1 MLAVGIARIQLD
13 SPALYP
19 GNNHKVKLR
28 LYQKGGIQE
37 NPSLGVVLNEFLP
50 AKFVST
56 LKQWRNQH
64 KNPRKPCTS

>member
-1 MLAVGIARIQLD
+1 MPAVGIARIQPD

-19 GNNHKVKLR
+19 GNNHKGKLR
-28 LYQKGGIQE
+28 LYQKGVIQK

-50 AKFVST
+50 AKFDST
-56 LKQWRNQH
+56 LKQWRKQH